1 MADAKIRPD
10 ELRLKPGVS
19 LSQTRFALAN
29 FCLTHLSADG
39 QYYADVIELCVDTPR
54 LQEVLNIIAAE
65 VAKRCPDRLPALAA
79 CVREANDTD
88 LESSGAS
95 LPRAAPAPA
104 AAAAP
109 APAPAATPA
118 PRSPAAAP
126 RPAARPPPAPL
137 QLLPA
142 VSLAQARFTLSDFC
156 LDQFGARS
164 QPLVDAVNASA
175 DVRAVQGVLN
185 RIAKEVKEHQRDA
198 LEKLLECVREI
209 NSTSE

>member
-109 APAPAATPA
+109 APAATPA
-118 PRSPAAAP
+118 PKSPAAP
-126 RPAARPPPAPL
+126 RPAARPPPVPL
-137 QLLPA
+137 QLLPT

-164 QPLVDAVNASA
+164 QPLVDAINACG
-175 DVRAVQGVLN
+175 DVRALQGVLN
-185 RIAKEVKEHQRDA
+185 HIAKEVKEHQRDA
-198 LEKLLECVREI
+198 LEKLLGCVREV